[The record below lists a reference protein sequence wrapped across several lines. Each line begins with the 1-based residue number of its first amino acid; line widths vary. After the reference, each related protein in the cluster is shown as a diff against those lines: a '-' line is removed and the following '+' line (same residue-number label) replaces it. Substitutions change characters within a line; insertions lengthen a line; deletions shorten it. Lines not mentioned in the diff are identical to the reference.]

1 MLGEEKEMIYSL
13 RTKYNSTKVKID
25 GYTLDSK
32 AEAKRY
38 SELCLLRKVRAI
50 DQFEIH
56 PKFPIVING
65 VNVCTVVLD
74 FQYWDESLR
83 TTVYEDVKGV
93 DTPMSRLKRK
103 LVKAVYGIDVTIIRN
118 GKRK

>member
-1 MLGEEKEMIYSL
+1 MTYAH
-13 RTKYNSTKVKID
+13 RTKYNAKKVKLD
-25 GYTLDSK
+25 GYTFDSK

-65 VNVCTVVLD
+65 VKVCTVILD

-103 LVKAVYGIDVTIIRN
+103 LLKVVRGIDVTVIR
-118 GKRK
+118 